1 MRINKAVLKS
11 NCSNAKLY
19 KNHPNSIYTGNAYFW
34 LAEFHLATDPVNYNE
49 AKKNYNVVANQYPNS
64 SKAPRALYQLYSIAK
79 DVDKNTVSANQYK
92 NKLLSQYPK
101 SEEAKFFDK

>member
-1 MRINKAVLKS
+1 
-11 NCSNAKLY
+11 
-19 KNHPNSIYTGNAYFW
+19 
-34 LAEFHLATDPVNYNE
+34 
-49 AKKNYNVVANQYPNS
+49 PNS

-101 SEEAKFFDK
+101 SEEAKFFNK